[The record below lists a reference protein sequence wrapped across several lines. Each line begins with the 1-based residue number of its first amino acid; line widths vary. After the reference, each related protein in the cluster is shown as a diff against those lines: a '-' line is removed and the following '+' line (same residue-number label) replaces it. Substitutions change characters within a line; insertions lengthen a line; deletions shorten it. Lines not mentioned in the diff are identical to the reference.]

1 MFCPYVMM
9 NPQEQHLH
17 ENEPENVKYFSAFD
31 LKIIGILL
39 CQGSGDEKALELYYL
54 CQNINEMIAW
64 TDKELKRAFF
74 KILDLSTELTFNFE
88 PNFTGKLKPEAL
100 SEANIQIIKSK

>member
-1 MFCPYVMM
+1 
-9 NPQEQHLH
+9 
-17 ENEPENVKYFSAFD
+17 
-31 LKIIGILL
+31 
-39 CQGSGDEKALELYYL
+39 
-54 CQNINEMIAW
+54 MIAW

-100 SEANIQIIKSK
+100 NEVNIQIIKSKYEVIFKLFIDNVFKNDSVLYKKDFKQVLAENERWILNPLMIR